1 MFKLPILEWKVLSNC
16 RTSALL
22 MKQSYTA
29 VTLTMAFGIML
40 IAVGP
45 LGSVLAQT
53 NTTANGA
60 GNATGGGASGN
71 ATGGGASGNATG
83 GGASGNATGGGAS
96 GNATGGGASGNVTGG
111 ATTASEIENLTQG
124 NTEALTNN
132 TEVTDKATGLA
143 DLQKEQTST
152 DPNMTTPSG

>member
-1 MFKLPILEWKVLSNC
+1 
-16 RTSALL
+16 
-22 MKQSYTA
+22 MKQSYTL
-29 VTLTMAFGIML
+29 VTLAMAFGIML

-45 LGSVLAQT
+45 HGSIFAQT

-60 GNATGGGASGN
+60 GNATGG
-71 ATGGGASGNATG
+71 TG
-83 GGASGNATGGGAS
+83 
-96 GNATGGGASGNVTGG
+96 GNVTGG

-124 NTEALTNN
+124 TTEALTNN
-132 TEVTDKATGLA
+132 TEVTDEATGLA

>member
-1 MFKLPILEWKVLSNC
+1 
-16 RTSALL
+16 
-22 MKQSYTA
+22 MKQSCTV

-60 GNATGGGASGN
+60 
-71 ATGGGASGNATG
+71 
-83 GGASGNATGGGAS
+83 S

-111 ATTASEIENLTQG
+111 ATTASEIENLTKG

>member
-1 MFKLPILEWKVLSNC
+1 
-16 RTSALL
+16 
-22 MKQSYTA
+22 MKQSYTV
-29 VTLTMAFGIML
+29 VTLAMALGIML

-45 LGSVLAQT
+45 LGSVFAQT

-60 GNATGGGASGN
+60 GGN
-71 ATGGGASGNATG
+71 ATGGGAGGNVTG
-83 GGASGNATGGGAS
+83 GGAGGNVTGGGA
-96 GNATGGGASGNVTGG
+96 GGNVTGG

-132 TEVTDKATGLA
+132 TEVTDEATGLA

>member
-1 MFKLPILEWKVLSNC
+1 
-16 RTSALL
+16 
-22 MKQSYTA
+22 MKQSCTV

-40 IAVGP
+40 IAIGP

-53 NTTANGA
+53 NTTAN
-60 GNATGGGASGN
+60 
-71 ATGGGASGNATG
+71 
-83 GGASGNATGGGAS
+83 GAS

-111 ATTASEIENLTQG
+111 ATTASEIENLTKG

-152 DPNMTTPSG
+152 DPNMTAPSG

>member
-1 MFKLPILEWKVLSNC
+1 
-16 RTSALL
+16 
-22 MKQSYTA
+22 MKQSYTV
-29 VTLTMAFGIML
+29 VTLAMALGIML

-45 LGSVLAQT
+45 LGSVFAQT

-60 GNATGGGASGN
+60 GGN
-71 ATGGGASGNATG
+71 ATGGGAGGNATG
-83 GGASGNATGGGAS
+83 GGAG
-96 GNATGGGASGNVTGG
+96 GNVTGG

-132 TEVTDKATGLA
+132 TEVTDEATGLA
-143 DLQKEQTST
+143 DLQKEQTGT

>member
-1 MFKLPILEWKVLSNC
+1 
-16 RTSALL
+16 
-22 MKQSYTA
+22 MKQSCTV

-53 NTTANGA
+53 NTTAN
-60 GNATGGGASGN
+60 GASGN

-111 ATTASEIENLTQG
+111 ATTASEIENLTKG

-152 DPNMTTPSG
+152 DPNMTAPSG

>member
-1 MFKLPILEWKVLSNC
+1 
-16 RTSALL
+16 
-22 MKQSYTA
+22 MKQSYTL
-29 VTLTMAFGIML
+29 VTLAMAFGIML

-45 LGSVLAQT
+45 HGSVFAQT

-60 GNATGGGASGN
+60 GNATGG
-71 ATGGGASGNATG
+71 TGGNVTG
-83 GGASGNATGGGAS
+83 GTG
-96 GNATGGGASGNVTGG
+96 GNVTGG

-124 NTEALTNN
+124 TTEALTNN

>member
-1 MFKLPILEWKVLSNC
+1 
-16 RTSALL
+16 
-22 MKQSYTA
+22 MKQSCTV

-60 GNATGGGASGN
+60 SGNATGGGASGN

-111 ATTASEIENLTQG
+111 ATTASEIENLTKG

-152 DPNMTTPSG
+152 DPNMTAPSG

>member
-1 MFKLPILEWKVLSNC
+1 MNPFFLCREGIFKLHILEWKVLSNC
-16 RTSALL
+16 RRSALL
-22 MKQSYTA
+22 MKQSYTD
-29 VTLTMAFGIML
+29 VTLAMALGIML

-45 LGSVLAQT
+45 LGSVFAQT

-60 GNATGGGASGN
+60 GNATGGTGGN
-71 ATGGGASGNATG
+71 ATGGTG
-83 GGASGNATGGGAS
+83 
-96 GNATGGGASGNVTGG
+96 GNVTGG

>member
-1 MFKLPILEWKVLSNC
+1 
-16 RTSALL
+16 
-22 MKQSYTA
+22 MKQSCTV

-40 IAVGP
+40 IAIGP

-53 NTTANGA
+53 NTTAN
-60 GNATGGGASGN
+60 GASGN

-96 GNATGGGASGNVTGG
+96 GNATGGGGASGNATGGGGASGNVTGG
-111 ATTASEIENLTQG
+111 ATTASEIENLTKG

>member
-1 MFKLPILEWKVLSNC
+1 
-16 RTSALL
+16 
-22 MKQSYTA
+22 MKQSYTV
-29 VTLTMAFGIML
+29 VTLAMAFGIML

-45 LGSVLAQT
+45 LGSVFAQT

-60 GNATGGGASGN
+60 GNATGGAGGN
-71 ATGGGASGNATG
+71 ATGGGAGGNATG
-83 GGASGNATGGGAS
+83 GGAG
-96 GNATGGGASGNVTGG
+96 GNVTGG

>member
-1 MFKLPILEWKVLSNC
+1 
-16 RTSALL
+16 
-22 MKQSYTA
+22 MKQSCTV

-40 IAVGP
+40 IAIGP

-53 NTTANGA
+53 NTTAN
-60 GNATGGGASGN
+60 
-71 ATGGGASGNATG
+71 
-83 GGASGNATGGGAS
+83 GASGNATGGGAS

-111 ATTASEIENLTQG
+111 ATTASEIENLTKG